1 MLTQTNIYFQQT
13 DVLKCLVVFWHK
25 SRRVAF
31 LLRHSIYICADL
43 QTRFDHFFF
52 IFLQSKM
59 ARKKAREE
67 DKRQASLM
75 EETAS
80 EAEDDVSVKH
90 NGDYFFRFN
99 VNLRILFWESTC
111 VASQEV

>member
-1 MLTQTNIYFQQT
+1 
-13 DVLKCLVVFWHK
+13 
-25 SRRVAF
+25 
-31 LLRHSIYICADL
+31 
-43 QTRFDHFFF
+43 
-52 IFLQSKM
+52 M

-90 NGDYFFRFN
+90 NGDYIFRFNN
-99 VNLRILFWESTC
+99 VNLRILSWESTC
-111 VASQEV
+111 V

>member
-1 MLTQTNIYFQQT
+1 
-13 DVLKCLVVFWHK
+13 
-25 SRRVAF
+25 
-31 LLRHSIYICADL
+31 
-43 QTRFDHFFF
+43 
-52 IFLQSKM
+52 M

-90 NGDYFFRFN
+90 NGDHFLDLKMYVKAPVLLHRKGRRQKSGTFGWCPTQSGLPPELWSKYHFF
-99 VNLRILFWESTC
+99 
-111 VASQEV
+111 

>member
-1 MLTQTNIYFQQT
+1 
-13 DVLKCLVVFWHK
+13 
-25 SRRVAF
+25 
-31 LLRHSIYICADL
+31 
-43 QTRFDHFFF
+43 
-52 IFLQSKM
+52 M

-90 NGDYFFRFN
+90 NGDYLFRFN
-99 VNLRILFWESTC
+99 YVNLRILSWESTC